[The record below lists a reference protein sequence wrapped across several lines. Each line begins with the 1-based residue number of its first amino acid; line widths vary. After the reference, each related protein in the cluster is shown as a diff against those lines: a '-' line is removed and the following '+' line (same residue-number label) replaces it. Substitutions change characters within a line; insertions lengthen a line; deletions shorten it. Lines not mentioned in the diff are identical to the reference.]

1 MAISTFFN
9 FFDIVGLDAFTRAK
23 HLGMTLRRNFLIGLG
38 EEFVPDSEITERV
51 GNQLYE

>member
-1 MAISTFFN
+1 MAISIFFN
-9 FFDIVGLDAFTRAK
+9 FLDVVDLDTFIRAK
-23 HLGMTLRRNFLIGLG
+23 HLSMTLRRNFLIGLG